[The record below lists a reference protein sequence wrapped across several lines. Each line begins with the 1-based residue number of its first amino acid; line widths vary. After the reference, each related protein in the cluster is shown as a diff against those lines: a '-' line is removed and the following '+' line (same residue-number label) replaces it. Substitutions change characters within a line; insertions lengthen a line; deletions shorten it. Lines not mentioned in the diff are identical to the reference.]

1 MLKDLFDDSDGYGK
15 LVAENDQWRLWKNTM
30 TRIFQKELE
39 EYDSDG
45 FTLKGELI
53 VVLAENKPNGNR
65 FYMAMDRLTQKP
77 FADWSSSEEFQLKK
91 ALILMDRKEELNL
104 VNMAERIQEETKCQK
119 SVKKTRKTRTGLRLR

>member
-30 TRIFQKELE
+30 TKIFQKELE

-45 FTLKGELI
+45 FTLKGELM
-53 VVLAENKPNGNR
+53 VVLAENKTNGNR

-119 SVKKTRKTRTGLRLR
+119 SVKKTRKTRKN

>member
-1 MLKDLFDDSDGYGK
+1 MIKDLFSDDSDK
-15 LVAENDQWRLWKNTM
+15 LVAENDMWKLWKNPM
-30 TRIFQKELE
+30 TAFYQKELG

-53 VVLAENKPNGNR
+53 VVLAENKTNGDK
-65 FYMAMDRLTQKP
+65 FYLAMDRITQKP

-104 VNMAERIQEETKCQK
+104 VNMAEKIQEETKCQK
-119 SVKKTRKTRTGLRLR
+119 SVKKTRKTRKN

>member
-15 LVAENDQWRLWKNTM
+15 LVAENDLWKLWKNTM
-30 TRIFQKELE
+30 TKIFQKELE

-45 FTLKGELI
+45 FTLKGELM
-53 VVLAENKPNGNR
+53 VVLAENKTNGNR

-91 ALILMDRKEELNL
+91 ALILMDRREELNL

-119 SVKKTRKTRTGLRLR
+119 SVKKARKTRKN

>member
-1 MLKDLFDDSDGYGK
+1 MIKDLFSDDSDK
-15 LVAENDQWRLWKNTM
+15 LVAENGMWKLWKNPM
-30 TRIFQKELE
+30 TQFFQKELE

-53 VVLAENKPNGNR
+53 VVLAENKTDGNR
-65 FYMAMDRLTQKP
+65 FYLAMDRITQKP

-119 SVKKTRKTRTGLRLR
+119 AVKKTRKTRKN